1 MRWRSDQA
9 VGIDF
14 DTGGKQKTTW
24 WRADL
29 QTVAILPLPEARLC
43 P

>member
-14 DTGGKQKTTW
+14 DTGGKQKP
-24 WRADL
+24 DHL
-29 QTVAILPLPEARLC
+29 VARRFTNCCDPSLA
-43 P
+43 